1 MLYLRKLN
9 ILKKKKK
16 SFNFYDEKI
25 LNIFRRLVYF
35 PAKCVEVEIK
45 LLRYIAHLGT
55 LCLSFGEFY
64 WSQCKGIEKR
74 MALLTNCLIK
84 CEENTIAYCVTSI
97 FCMPCIL
104 VCDLCV

>member
-9 ILKKKKK
+9 ILKKKKI
-16 SFNFYDEKI
+16 NFYDEKI
-25 LNIFRRLVYF
+25 LNNFRRLVYF
-35 PAKCVEVEIK
+35 SAKCVEVEIK
-45 LLRYIAHLGT
+45 LLRYIVHLGT

-64 WSQCKGIEKR
+64 WAQCKGIEKR
-74 MALLTNCLIK
+74 MPLLTNCLIK
-84 CEENTIAYCVTSI
+84 CEENTITYSVTSI